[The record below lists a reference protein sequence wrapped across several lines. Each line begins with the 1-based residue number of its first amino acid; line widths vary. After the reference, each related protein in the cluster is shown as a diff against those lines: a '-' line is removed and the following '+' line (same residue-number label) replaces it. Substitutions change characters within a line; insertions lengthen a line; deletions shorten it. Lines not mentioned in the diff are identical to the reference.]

1 MKYLFTTTSMQ
12 AFSTKLDS
20 IFHQV
25 EETAKKINDIISN
38 GVIAK
43 SVQNLSEDTTLSDS
57 QRSIFGNI
65 LQDEEALKSIKSLFQ
80 KIVEESNNAKNTE
93 IFNTEQFAKVE
104 TIFEHIESTLSSIKS
119 VLVDVGEGEELSPL
133 LKMLDDI
140 RKAASN
146 IKLGLNIDL
155 GSEISEKLDQNV
167 SQATQRQVKYYCF

>member
-1 MKYLFTTTSMQ
+1 M
-12 AFSTKLDS
+12 
-20 IFHQV
+20 
-25 EETAKKINDIISN
+25 
-38 GVIAK
+38 
-43 SVQNLSEDTTLSDS
+43 
-57 QRSIFGNI
+57 FGNI

-140 RKAASN
+140 REAASN

-155 GSEISEKLDQNV
+155 GSEISEKLGQNV
-167 SQATQRQVKYYCF
+167 SQATQRQVTAYQKLLKEMFKVIHTINEDVICEENRKPHGTTLL

>member
-1 MKYLFTTTSMQ
+1 M
-12 AFSTKLDS
+12 
-20 IFHQV
+20 
-25 EETAKKINDIISN
+25 
-38 GVIAK
+38 
-43 SVQNLSEDTTLSDS
+43 
-57 QRSIFGNI
+57 FGNI

-155 GSEISEKLDQNV
+155 GSEISEKLGQNV
-167 SQATQRQVKYYCF
+167 SQATQRQVTAYQKLLKEMFKVIHTINEDVICEENRKPHGTTLL